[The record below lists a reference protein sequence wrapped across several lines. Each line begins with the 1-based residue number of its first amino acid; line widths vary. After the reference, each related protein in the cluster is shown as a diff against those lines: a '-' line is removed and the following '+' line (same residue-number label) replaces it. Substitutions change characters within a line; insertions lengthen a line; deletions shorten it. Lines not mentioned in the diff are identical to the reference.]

1 MAAKSQKTEANATS
15 RHFETADAEPTGAAC
30 LPAAEPIDAAL
41 TQLDYYYGR
50 DAGSG
55 NKDEAPDGARPG
67 RAPIIRSMP
76 KPVAGAG
83 SPASA
88 PERRPRTKVPASP
101 RARSSARARAGR

>member
-55 NKDEAPDGARPG
+55 NKDKAPDCARPREGARHTLD
-67 RAPIIRSMP
+67 
-76 KPVAGAG
+76 AGAG
-83 SPASA
+83 
-88 PERRPRTKVPASP
+88 RRGWLS
-101 RARSSARARAGR
+101 RASARAEATNEGTRIAASPIVSQRARW